1 MAESAVKPAAPAGKA
16 PPKEPKGPSVAAPAP
31 QPRVV
36 DPLERAPAGLTRY
49 KIRAEV
55 PGFPSRTLYVL
66 AKDQPGAEKCY
77 KEAAKVAEHEKYLDD
92 ASKAAVRLV
101 VTVLPD

>member
-1 MAESAVKPAAPAGKA
+1 VAESVKQPPAPAKA
-16 PPKEPKGPSVAAPAP
+16 APKEPKAPTVAAAGPL
-31 QPRVV
+31 PRVV
-36 DPLERAPAGLTRY
+36 DPIERAPAGATRY

-55 PGFPSRTLYVL
+55 PGFPTRTLYVL
-66 AKDQPGAEKCY
+66 AKDQASAEKCY
-77 KEAAKVAEHEKYLDD
+77 REAAKLAEQEKYLDD